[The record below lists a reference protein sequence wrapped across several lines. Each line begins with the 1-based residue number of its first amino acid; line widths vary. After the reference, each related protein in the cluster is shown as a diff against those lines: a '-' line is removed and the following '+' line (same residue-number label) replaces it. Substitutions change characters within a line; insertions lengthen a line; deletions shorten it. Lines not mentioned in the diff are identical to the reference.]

1 MKNYLNFENDIK
13 NLETELDKLKDP
25 YNQEGLSEVDTNKI
39 SKIQSEIDDKLSEV
53 YLNLDSWQK
62 TQVARFEDRPKSK
75 FFTFIYLSFIPTP
88 LPHLSFYLR
97 DLPLRR
103 VSVFFPE
110 AIYFKVLLPES
121 FRGGCSFGAI
131 KVVSPLKIKIILLC

>member
-53 YLNLDSWQK
+53 YSNLDSWQK
-62 TQVARFEDRPKSK
+62 TQVARHEDRPKSNFLLK
-75 FFTFIYLSFIPTP
+75 IYLKILFHFQVI
-88 LPHLSFYLR
+88 
-97 DLPLRR
+97 
-103 VSVFFPE
+103 VFM
-110 AIYFKVLLPES
+110 V
-121 FRGGCSFGAI
+121 
-131 KVVSPLKIKIILLC
+131 KINLY